1 MKSNN
6 DNTSKPNYFTIVLC
20 SVNDLGSYWSSA
32 RLRLGLATAFI
43 EKGPK
48 AKQVPAMIDD
58 EIDFVSSRSDQEYTI
73 LIDASSFENCEY
85 VMHLLDEGVI
95 DEIQLR
101 SEFEDAKF
109 EGKEHFTKWL
119 EEAKAITAD
128 MLSQG

>member
-1 MKSNN
+1 MISNN
-6 DNTSKPNYFTIVLC
+6 DNTSKRNYFTIVLC

-43 EKGPK
+43 EKGQK

-85 VMHLLDEGVI
+85 VMHLLEEGVI

-109 EGKEHFTKWL
+109 EGKEHFVKWL
-119 EEAKAITAD
+119 EAAKAITAD